1 MTPEITVL
9 ALAAASIAFV
19 HTVLGPDHYLP
30 FIAMARARKWTMAT
44 TLRVTLICGLG
55 HLVGS
60 VLLGMVGIAIGT
72 QLGSLEWLE
81 SVRGELAAWLLMG
94 FGLAYMVWGL
104 RHAWLKR
111 PHRHWHNH
119 GGLPHFHDHGQ
130 VEGREHVSAHEQG
143 NITPWV
149 IFVIFVLGPCEPLIP
164 LLMYPAAR
172 ESTMGVIMVT
182 GVFGVVTVATMT
194 GVVVAAML
202 GLDKMKLQT
211 RFQDMARFSHAAAGG
226 TLLICGVSVAFLGL

>member
-1 MTPEITVL
+1 MTPEIMVL
-9 ALAAASIAFV
+9 TLAAASIAFV

-30 FIAMARARKWTMAT
+30 FVAMARARNWSTAT
-44 TLRVTLICGLG
+44 TMRITLICGLG

-60 VLLGMVGIAIGT
+60 VLLGMIGIAIGA
-72 QLGSLEWLE
+72 QLASLEWLE
-81 SVRGELAAWLLMG
+81 AIRGELAAWMLMG
-94 FGLAYMVWGL
+94 FGLAYLVWGL
-104 RHAWLKR
+104 RHAWLKK

-119 GGLPHFHDHGQ
+119 GGLPHFHTHEKASGD
-130 VEGREHVSAHEQG
+130 EHASEHQSS

-172 ESTMGVIMVT
+172 ESTLGIIMVT
-182 GVFGVVTVATMT
+182 GVFGLVTVMTMMA
-194 GVVVAAML
+194 VVLVAML
-202 GLDKMKLQT
+202 GLDRMKIQD
-211 RFQDMARFSHAAAGG
+211 RFGDLARFSHAAAGG